1 MSESREMRL
10 RLMILERYESLR
22 QAAIAADIPYSSLL
36 TLLARG
42 VSGAGFDTVMRL
54 CRALEIDPREI

>member
-10 RLMILERYESLR
+10 RLMILERYDSLR
-22 QAAIAADIPYSSLL
+22 QAAKAADIPYSSLL
-36 TLLARG
+36 TLLSRG

-54 CRALEIDPREI
+54 CQTLQIDPRDI